1 MYLYYEFLS
10 AEIDITGVSVKKA
23 AVLCEIQPADQQV
36 LICSEKNKQFK
47 QVLGTV
53 PGHEI

>member
-23 AVLCEIQPADQQV
+23 VVLCEIQPADQQV